1 VPNTDPHATYS
12 RLLTR
17 SWKLAESL
25 DDLADEG
32 GLRRLAATMR
42 PASVERIAALLRDLE
57 HEIHHQLEDLGQP
70 VRPARKLLLR
80 RQANRPDP
88 IPTAT

>member
-12 RLLTR
+12 RLLNHTV
-17 SWKLAESL
+17 KLAATL
-25 DDLADEG
+25 DDLTEEG
-32 GLRRLAATMR
+32 GLRRLAMTMR
-42 PASVERIAALLRDLE
+42 PASVERVAALLRDLE
-57 HEIHHQLEDLGQP
+57 HEIHHQLEDMG
-70 VRPARKLLLR
+70 RPAKPPRKLLLR